1 MGNKINVMIDN
12 KLIECDLLFIFKD
25 SKKQK

>member
-1 MGNKINVMIDN
+1 MSNNINVMIDN
-12 KLIECDLLFIFKD
+12 KLIECDLLFTFKD